1 LTAAS
6 QPLTF
11 HLRDVTG
18 LPHILNIAA
27 AVQTK
32 AGPDFGQCS
41 RSRSDSHQEGAMSGQ
56 LRNVGFAYSRQRRQ
70 RRSVM
75 FAQLI
80 ATVTLIVSI
89 AVVVTAVSI
98 GIAHAGALGVL

>member
-11 HLRDVTG
+11 HLRLVTG
-18 LPHILNIAA
+18 LPHIFNIAA
-27 AVQTK
+27 AVQTNT
-32 AGPDFGQCS
+32 GPDFGQCS
-41 RSRSDSHQEGAMSGQ
+41 HAKSDSHQEGAMSAQ
-56 LRNVGFAYSRQRRQ
+56 FSNVGFAYSRQRRQ

-80 ATVTLIVSI
+80 AAVALFVSI

-98 GIAHAGALGVL
+98 GIAHACAPMA

>member
-11 HLRDVTG
+11 RLRHVTG
-18 LPHILNIAA
+18 LPHIYDIAA
-27 AVQTK
+27 AVQPN

-41 RSRSDSHQEGAMSGQ
+41 RSTSDSHQEGAMSAQ
-56 LRNVGFAYSRQRRQ
+56 FSNIGFAYSRQRRQ

-98 GIAHAGALGVL
+98 GIAHAGVLGAL

>member
-11 HLRDVTG
+11 HLRHVTG
-18 LPHILNIAA
+18 LPHVFNTAA
-27 AVQTK
+27 AMPTN
-32 AGPDFGQCS
+32 AGPDSGQCS
-41 RSRSDSHQEGAMSGQ
+41 HSKSDSHQQGAMSAQ
-56 LRNVGFAYSRQRRQ
+56 FSNVGFAYSRHRQ

-80 ATVTLIVSI
+80 AAVTLFVSI

-98 GIAHAGALGVL
+98 GIAHACAPAMI

>member
-6 QPLTF
+6 QPLIF
-11 HLRDVTG
+11 HLRHVTG
-18 LPHILNIAA
+18 LPHIFNIAA
-27 AVQTK
+27 AVQTN

-41 RSRSDSHQEGAMSGQ
+41 HAKSDSHQEGAMSAQ
-56 LRNVGFAYSRQRRQ
+56 FSSVGFAYSRQRRQ

-75 FAQLI
+75 LAQLI
-80 ATVTLIVSI
+80 AAVALFVSI

-98 GIAHAGALGVL
+98 GIAHACAPMV

>member
-1 LTAAS
+1 LSAAS

-11 HLRDVTG
+11 HLRHVTG

-27 AVQTK
+27 AVQTN
-32 AGPDFGQCS
+32 AGPDFGQWS
-41 RSRSDSHQEGAMSGQ
+41 HSKSDSHQEGAMSAQ
-56 LRNVGFAYSRQRRQ
+56 FSNVGFAYSRQRRQ

-80 ATVTLIVSI
+80 AAVTLFVSI

-98 GIAHAGALGVL
+98 GIAHACAPAIV